1 MKVGDPCFAHVRS
14 YPWWPAKV
22 TSKSQHKD
30 VFHVEFYGT
39 RETASLPLKEL
50 APITQ
55 HSLSKYCNS
64 KILKRKYYK
73 EGVEQMKAEY
83 SWIVIPDHKAS
94 MSSASNIGK
103 KFKTNRAVSDKQ
115 LPSKHITEVVG
126 IVTPLSE
133 IDINT
138 GEVEQSSKVVENDA
152 DKAKVDKNFDWGEFE
167 PLYVANKVLKKRDY
181 FASRVAK
188 SYMCDDC
195 EESFTLSES
204 RDLHMLAAH
213 RDSNEVEAGDNEGSD
228 KMTVTDAVAVKTK
241 SKIKSKPALPRI
253 VKTLREDEVN
263 GNKAFTDKIEV
274 KDAFFYCKSC
284 SEFSTASKLKARC
297 HALSCGKKNPKTR
310 IRKLSPCLLC
320 EEIFKNKSLLHLHN
334 KTFHPSQSYTCST
347 CGKKFTMRQNYKRH
361 IAIHAGKTE
370 LVCPVAQ
377 CRKTFN
383 RKSNLTRHKKKM
395 HKQQNKESGEG
406 LSGASLQFS
415 SFVDQQLNHGFLG
428 GEVLYQHPDPDP
440 SPALPPI
447 MYELSSFEQ
456 VQSGSD
462 IVINCNF
469 VEEATGTEG
478 YGINNNEEIYND
490 EIVMDE
496 EHENLAFIDDIISE
510 VVESAISA
518 KIPSPT
524 TDTGLSNNNRVLTT
538 TGFPTTQAWLN
549 PSHCYDSRSWSGGVL
564 VGSVAHIPEN
574 TASSSSCSYGINV
587 KDKPSKILGVQPS
600 AELTESPP
608 STIAMHPLTQESY
621 FLQTPYQF
629 QEFLNTNF
637 FNSSTV
643 VSVPLPLGV
652 SDSDPNSS
660 SSVCSVTS
668 VTDEAAAINKISVQ
682 NYNNEERS
690 ESAPRSE
697 WKVNREGKDRRSEG
711 NVRREGKASS
721 SGYKCTHCG
730 IEGILGPSKL
740 KLHIDRMHSS
750 PVVCKICAV
759 TFEDKYRFAVH
770 YPMCFYF
777 CTQPGCNFHDKRKE
791 RFAGHMRRH
800 END

>member
-103 KFKTNRAVSDKQ
+103 KFKTKRAVSDKQ

-361 IAIHAGKTE
+361 LATHEEKVE
-370 LVCPVAQ
+370 LVCPVAR
-377 CRKTFN
+377 CSKTFST
-383 RKSNLTRHKKKM
+383 KSNLTRHLKKM
-395 HKQQNKESGEG
+395 HKQQNKEPGEG
-406 LSGASLQFS
+406 LPNASIELS
-415 SFVDQQLNHGFLG
+415 PCVGQQLGHGVLG
-428 GEVLYQHPDPDP
+428 VQDHPETAPHI
-440 SPALPPI
+440 LQ
-447 MYELSSFEQ
+447 LSSFEQ
-456 VQSGSD
+456 FQSGTD

-469 VEEATGTEG
+469 VGEAIGFEG
-478 YGINNNEEIYND
+478 GDDNNNEENYND
-490 EIVMDE
+490 KIVMEE
-496 EHENLAFIDDIISE
+496 EHESFAFIADIVSE
-510 VVESAISA
+510 LVNCAISA
-518 KIPSPT
+518 KMQFPTSETGLPT
-524 TDTGLSNNNRVLTT
+524 TTMFSTT
-538 TGFPTTQAWLN
+538 MFPTTVF
-549 PSHCYDSRSWSGGVL
+549 PTTYSYDFNSMDEISQMWDVQPT
-564 VGSVAHIPEN
+564 PEN
-574 TASSSSCSYGINV
+574 TECPPNTFAIQTVNQDGI
-587 KDKPSKILGVQPS
+587 ILQS
-600 AELTESPP
+600 
-608 STIAMHPLTQESY
+608 
-621 FLQTPYQF
+621 PYQF
-629 QEFLNTNF
+629 QEFPLTSF
-637 FNSSTV
+637 TNSSTV
-643 VSVPLPLGV
+643 VSLPLSSG
-652 SDSDPNSS
+652 SSGLLSNSI
-660 SSVCSVTS
+660 SSVCSSITNVTE
-668 VTDEAAAINKISVQ
+668 EAPDTIAISSQ
-682 NYNNEERS
+682 NYNNEDNNAMMS
-690 ESAPRSE
+690 EDVKRRECNS
-697 WKVNREGKDRRSEG
+697 NREVKAKSEG
-711 NVRREGKASS
+711 KVRREGKASRN
-721 SGYKCTHCG
+721 GYKCRYCG
-730 IEGILGPSKL
+730 IDGILGPSKL
-740 KLHIDRMHSS
+740 KLHIDRMHLS
-750 PVVCKICAV
+750 PVVCKICGV
-759 TFEDKYRFAVH
+759 TFEDKYWFVEH
-770 YPMCFYF
+770 YPKCFYF
-777 CTQPGCNFHDKRKE
+777 CTKPECNFHDKRKE
-791 RFAGHMRRH
+791 RYLGHMKRH